1 MPAVLLAA
9 VLSAGPIFAAGKG
22 QDDFDKATQLKLS
35 ANTISDLGEVI
46 RLTESALD
54 KGLDESTAAFAKKVL
69 ASTLIQR
76 AQMTS
81 HYGLQGVATLEEIRQ
96 RRQFAL
102 RDLEKAVKL
111 DPKQPEAF
119 VMIAELSLL
128 PGGAGPK
135 KARAALDKAI
145 ELGGDDPALQAK
157 ALLLRA
163 ELDLLP
169 EGGGQK
175 MARAALDKAIELGGD
190 DPAIQAKAYMLRA
203 DVQEKPEKS
212 LADLNQAITLAP
224 DDVEM
229 LLMRARVYQDL
240 GEKQKALADADR
252 ALKLQPGLPDA
263 VRTRAWL
270 LAESDRLDEAV
281 GELEALAQREPKDV
295 QTLMQ
300 LALLY
305 SVRKDSA
312 KAIDAYTSVLAIDPE
327 QWEALRGRGNVYL
340 NVGKQAEALADYEQ
354 VVKLNRQDETLLN
367 NLAWLLATS
376 PEAKLRDGRR
386 AVKLAT
392 EACKLTDY
400 KAAYILST
408 LAAAYAET
416 GDFPSAIKWST
427 KAVELSDRQ
436 ERADLKKELAS
447 YQAHKPWR
455 ELLSEQ
461 APPAPKPAAKK

>member
-1 MPAVLLAA
+1 M
-9 VLSAGPIFAAGKG
+9 
-22 QDDFDKATQLKLS
+22 
-35 ANTISDLGEVI
+35 
-46 RLTESALD
+46 
-54 KGLDESTAAFAKKVL
+54 
-69 ASTLIQR
+69 
-76 AQMTS
+76 
-81 HYGLQGVATLEEIRQ
+81 
-96 RRQFAL
+96 
-102 RDLEKAVKL
+102 
-111 DPKQPEAF
+111 
-119 VMIAELSLL
+119 
-128 PGGAGPK
+128 
-135 KARAALDKAI
+135 
-145 ELGGDDPALQAK
+145 
-157 ALLLRA
+157 
-163 ELDLLP
+163 
-169 EGGGQK
+169 
-175 MARAALDKAIELGGD
+175 
-190 DPAIQAKAYMLRA
+190 
-203 DVQEKPEKS
+203 
-212 LADLNQAITLAP
+212 
-224 DDVEM
+224 
-229 LLMRARVYQDL
+229 
-240 GEKQKALADADR
+240 
-252 ALKLQPGLPDA
+252 KLQPGLPDA

-270 LAESDRLDEAV
+270 LAENDRLDEAV

-386 AVKLAT
+386 AIKLAT

-427 KAVELSDRQ
+427 KAVELGDKQDART
-436 ERADLKKELAS
+436 
-447 YQAHKPWR
+447 
-455 ELLSEQ
+455 
-461 APPAPKPAAKK
+461 